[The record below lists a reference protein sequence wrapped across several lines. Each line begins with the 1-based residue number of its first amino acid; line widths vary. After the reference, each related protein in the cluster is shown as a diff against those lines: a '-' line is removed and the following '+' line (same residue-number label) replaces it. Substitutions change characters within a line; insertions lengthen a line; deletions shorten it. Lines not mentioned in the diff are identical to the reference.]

1 MPILTTSQKITEG
14 LSLVSYFGFGKT
26 VWYFPIENNFK
37 LISAY
42 QQLASDD

>member
-14 LSLVSYFGFGKT
+14 LRLISYFGFGKT

-42 QQLASDD
+42 QQLASGD